1 MGGRWYVASAGRG
14 RLTSGRA
21 EDGPMRDYAWEVMS
35 INCARAAIL
44 SVALLG
50 YLMLIEVA
58 SYVIAR
64 RFGPALRISSGRW

>member
-1 MGGRWYVASAGRG
+1 
-14 RLTSGRA
+14 
-21 EDGPMRDYAWEVMS
+21 MRDYAWEVMS

-44 SVALLG
+44 SVAPLG
-50 YLMLIEVA
+50 YLMLIEAA